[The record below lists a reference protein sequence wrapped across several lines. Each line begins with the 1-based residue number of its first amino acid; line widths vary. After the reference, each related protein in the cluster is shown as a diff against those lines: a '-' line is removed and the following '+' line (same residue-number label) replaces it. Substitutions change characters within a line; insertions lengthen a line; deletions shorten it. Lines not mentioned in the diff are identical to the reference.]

1 MLKINW
7 SVWDNNSTVSW
18 DFNANSIRVEIKMPP
33 LGVANLKS
41 KSLIAIVGR
50 FDEFG
55 SSNLL
60 LYSYEGILQRAFKA
74 PPLGKCSQ
82 FTSVSESNGIV
93 SVGIGFETDSDWGEK
108 SAHFNVIDGT
118 LTNYHRSY

>member
-1 MLKINW
+1 MLKIDW

-18 DFNANSIRVEIKMPP
+18 NFNANSIRVEMKMPP

-60 LYSYEGILQRAFKA
+60 LYSYEGIFQRTFNA

-82 FTSVSESNGIV
+82 FTSISESNGIV
-93 SVGIGFETDSDWGEK
+93 NVGIGFEIDSEWEEK
-108 SAHFNVIDGT
+108 SAQFNVIDGT

>member
-18 DFNANSIRVEIKMPP
+18 DFNANSIKVEMKMPP
-33 LGVANLKS
+33 LGFANLKS

-55 SSNLL
+55 SLNLL
-60 LYSYEGILQRAFKA
+60 LYSYEGIFQRAFKA
-74 PPLGKCSQ
+74 PSLGKCSQ

-93 SVGIGFETDSDWGEK
+93 SVGIGFETDSEWGEK
-108 SAHFNVIDGT
+108 SAQLNIIDGK
-118 LTNYHRSY
+118 LTNYHRGY

>member
-7 SVWDNNSTVSW
+7 SVWDSNSTVSW
-18 DFNANSIRVEIKMPP
+18 DFNANSIRVEMKMPP

-50 FDEFG
+50 FDEFD

-60 LYSYEGILQRAFKA
+60 LYSYEGILQREFKA
-74 PPLGKCSQ
+74 PSLGKGSQ

-93 SVGIGFETDSDWGEK
+93 SVGIGFETDSKWEEK
-108 SAHFNVIDGT
+108 SAQFNIIDGA